1 MRDCSLA
8 WHRVTVVCFSNT
20 EGVGGD
26 SPYNKAICPA
36 GFAQFIDVCTVLA
49 TPTPVD
55 FQGELSCVCVVS
67 RHHDECLQELRL
79 TLFGY
84 GDDQNPYQETVDF
97 LEDLVMEFITSMT
110 QRAMEIGRPGKV
122 HVEDIIFLVRK
133 QPRMYA
139 RVRELLTMNE
149 ELKRARKAFDEI
161 KYV

>member
-1 MRDCSLA
+1 MSAGSSLA
-8 WHRVTVVCFSNT
+8 GPSSGDDAGASGGQLNSLAKFNTDWDDSGDEEDKEETEKTVEEKKRLFT
-20 EGVGGD
+20 
-26 SPYNKAICPA
+26 K
-36 GFAQFIDVCTVLA
+36 
-49 TPTPVD
+49 
-55 FQGELSCVCVVS
+55 
-67 RHHDECLQELRL
+67 ELRL